1 MHSVPTE
8 ARTQLCRCWVCG
20 SSRTVPWRGRTLARE
35 LTPEDFRITD
45 SHYGATL
52 ALRRCPD
59 CDFIF
64 AESEEVQSLTRLY
77 EQLTDPEYE
86 KSQDTRALQM
96 RWLISAARQLR
107 PEAHSLLDIGAGS
120 GLLVAEARRQGLD
133 ATGVEPSRALVEMA
147 RSQNAVEVLPGTF
160 PHAQLAERRFDLVF
174 LVDVIE
180 HVSNPLELLRDCAR
194 ALDDRGVVVLVTP
207 DVSSVTARVVG
218 KRWWHFRLAHVGYFS
233 RRSLAAV
240 TRGAGLTVLK
250 RFRAKWFF
258 RVYYLA
264 ERLNQYLPL
273 AGLNRWAQNFGP
285 LQWLY
290 QRVVPVNLHDSTVL
304 ILGKEAFSASEPI
317 PRSGRA
323 A

>member
-1 MHSVPTE
+1 MTSAMHSSLAETPALPVP
-8 ARTQLCRCWVCG
+8 CWACG
-20 SSRTVPWRGRTLARE
+20 SAGTVPWRARTLARE
-35 LTPEDFRITD
+35 LNPDDFRITD

-52 ALRRCPD
+52 ALRRCST

-64 AESEEVQSLTRLY
+64 AEGEELRKLTGLY

-96 RWLISAARQLR
+96 NWLISAARKIR
-107 PEAHSLLDIGAGS
+107 PHAVSVLDVGAGT

-133 ATGVEPSRALVEMA
+133 AIGVEPSRVLVA
-147 RSQNAVEVLPGTF
+147 VAHSQNGVQILAGTF
-160 PHAQLAERRFDLVF
+160 PHPQLAGRFFDLIF

-180 HVSNPLELLRDCAR
+180 HVGNPLELLRNCGD
-194 ALDDRGVVVLVTP
+194 ALAPGGAMVLVTP
-207 DVSSVTARVVG
+207 DVFSFTARIVG

-233 RRSLAAV
+233 KRSLAAI
-240 TRGAGLTVLK
+240 TRSAGLTVLK

-264 ERLNQYLPL
+264 ERLSRYFPVS
-273 AGLNRWAQNFGP
+273 GLNRLAVQFRP

-290 QRVVPVNLHDSTVL
+290 QRVIPVNLHDSTVL
-304 ILGKEAFSASEPI
+304 VLGKP
-317 PRSGRA
+317 GA
-323 A
+323 AANNH